1 LTEVKLLKKGGALMN
16 ECLTKA
22 LDLKSILPNGK
33 FILKNYSYFYQYE
46 NGKKTDTIL
55 GIKYEVLECSA
66 LEQLFIKVKKTNP
79 LLTLKEFKELKES
92 HGRIYVDFINAKVT
106 FYESNGRI
114 SASILADDIIK
125 IIDDEEELT
134 L

>member
-1 LTEVKLLKKGGALMN
+1 MALEHRNSWLPFSGTVAPKTRTGGSKYPRIIN
-16 ECLTKA
+16 
-22 LDLKSILPNGK
+22 
-33 FILKNYSYFYQYE
+33 SYFYQYE

-55 GIKYEVLECSA
+55 GIKYEVLECSV

>member
-1 LTEVKLLKKGGALMN
+1 MN
-16 ECLTKA
+16 EFLTKA

-33 FILKNYSYFYQYE
+33 FILKNYSFFCQYE

-79 LLTLKEFKELKES
+79 LLTLKEFRELKES

-114 SASILADDIIK
+114 SASILADDIVR
-125 IIDDEEELT
+125 IIDDEEELN